1 MIIRRRVVRNVR
13 TFGARFHISNA
24 FLFSSDERSTSF
36 TYVIPRT
43 GGARNFVYNIALFFF
58 GGAKLWYRKLLLSV
72 LWAGL
77 FNSDFDVMF
86 SRVQIDISLVRCA
99 HSFDLDFN
107 TR

>member
-13 TFGARFHISNA
+13 TFGARFHISNV

-58 GGAKLWYRKLLLSV
+58 GGTKLWYRKLI
-72 LWAGL
+72 
-77 FNSDFDVMF
+77 NSDFDVMF